1 MRGRR
6 WGQLAIKDKSP
17 QLAAIANKGLSLARL
32 TRLAGVADVIALLQA
47 INSYFVY
54 YIYIYIYIYI

>member
-6 WGQLAIKDKSP
+6 RGQLAIKDKSP

-47 INSYFVY
+47 TYVNL
-54 YIYIYIYIYI
+54 YIRY

>member
-6 WGQLAIKDKSP
+6 RGQLAIKDKSP

-32 TRLAGVADVIALLQA
+32 TRLAGVADVIALLQ
-47 INSYFVY
+47 V
-54 YIYIYIYIYI
+54 YIYNLILNWIIIYI